1 MIVNTRLSLWLQNL
15 EKGVVHF
22 GPRKLEKHIPLI
34 ELLPGNF
41 FPDTELL
48 YTAKILKKTTPFIN
62 NCYQ

>member
-41 FPDTELL
+41 F
-48 YTAKILKKTTPFIN
+48 AKILKKTTPFIN

>member
-1 MIVNTRLSLWLQNL
+1 MAAKFGK
-15 EKGVVHF
+15 KGVVHF
-22 GPRKLEKHIPLI
+22 GSRKLEKHIPLI

-62 NCYQ
+62 NSCDSIIKT